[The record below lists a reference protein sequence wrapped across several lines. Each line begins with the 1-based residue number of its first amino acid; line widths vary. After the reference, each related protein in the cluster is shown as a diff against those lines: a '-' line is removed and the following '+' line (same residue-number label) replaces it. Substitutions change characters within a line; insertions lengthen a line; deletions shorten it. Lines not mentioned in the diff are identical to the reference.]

1 MKTCERDN
9 TSCHTFLISAL
20 DGGEWSASSSGCI
33 KLGESAIVA
42 HDAGA
47 LKALEKRKTSC
58 LFRESK
64 RDSSVVK
71 LVA

>member
-1 MKTCERDN
+1 
-9 TSCHTFLISAL
+9 
-20 DGGEWSASSSGCI
+20 
-33 KLGESAIVA
+33 
-42 HDAGA
+42 
-47 LKALEKRKTSC
+47 LEKRKTSC